1 MTWSSGV
8 KRGAIVSAL
17 LVVSI
22 VGIGCRQKATV
33 APPPLELGTTVKETS
48 PFDVAMEFLNNL
60 DQYQPELVR
69 MQILQNLREW
79 SRLEEADVTW
89 ISDPMFRRLPKE
101 VKEMFSAEGLA
112 TNVFQPHDALELQQ
126 AVWLRDVANAVARM
140 PVYDPDVRDWLSQA
154 EKDGVVSGDGMNDLS
169 LAYRLF
175 DWTIRNIE
183 LDPEFEDFDI
193 MGGERELERRDRN
206 TLRHQYYPWE
216 NLLYGHGDWLE
227 RSRVFMLLGRQFGI
241 NIVMLVA
248 DRGDE
253 PQQPWANGVLI
264 DDKLFLFDTRL
275 GLPLPGEDD
284 AQFST
289 LSDYTAN
296 PELLDQ
302 LNVSGERYRIVPSD
316 LERLVACIDATPA
329 ALSQRMKQIESKLSG
344 ERKLALTVAPT
355 PLAKKVRSNDV
366 SKVEIWTFPYR
377 GYQFF
382 AKLQENPQAALP
394 LLNALKYE
402 QTPFEN
408 RGPLLRGRL
417 LHLRGYYR
425 GAHDNPGATKLYMD
439 ARMSK
444 KDLQRFNIP
453 ISEVPAGSPL
463 IASLPEDPIERD
475 RVFRLRL
482 QAGRQM
488 AMDGKD
494 RATYWLGLLSLDRQE
509 FKVAADFLRLNVDDE
524 SSDWHQGARYNL
536 ARSLEALG
544 VRDNDSELLEEAI
557 ELYGSV
563 EDSPQYVGNLL
574 RQRRLQ
580 AKLP

>member
-1 MTWSSGV
+1 
-8 KRGAIVSAL
+8 
-17 LVVSI
+17 
-22 VGIGCRQKATV
+22 
-33 APPPLELGTTVKETS
+33 
-48 PFDVAMEFLNNL
+48 
-60 DQYQPELVR
+60 
-69 MQILQNLREW
+69 
-79 SRLEEADVTW
+79 
-89 ISDPMFRRLPKE
+89 
-101 VKEMFSAEGLA
+101 
-112 TNVFQPHDALELQQ
+112 
-126 AVWLRDVANAVARM
+126 
-140 PVYDPDVRDWLSQA
+140 
-154 EKDGVVSGDGMNDLS
+154 
-169 LAYRLF
+169 
-175 DWTIRNIE
+175 
-183 LDPEFEDFDI
+183 
-193 MGGERELERRDRN
+193 
-206 TLRHQYYPWE
+206 
-216 NLLYGHGDWLE
+216 
-227 RSRVFMLLGRQFGI
+227 
-241 NIVMLVA
+241 
-248 DRGDE
+248 
-253 PQQPWANGVLI
+253 
-264 DDKLFLFDTRL
+264 
-275 GLPLPGEDD
+275 
-284 AQFST
+284 
-289 LSDYTAN
+289 
-296 PELLDQ
+296 
-302 LNVSGERYRIVPSD
+302 
-316 LERLVACIDATPA
+316 
-329 ALSQRMKQIESKLSG
+329 MKQIESKLSG

-574 RQRRLQ
+574 RKRRLQ